1 MNRTLI
7 EFGKSGICN
16 FDYFC
21 IDSGDSTFTLGE
33 RTFEKGQTV
42 LDVCSLDKD
51 FVTELVKLGADLF
64 FKYNRTMQEDYSV
77 PLYREIRERIFSI
90 LDTVKNVAPFCY
102 FNVADSRTVVSEV
115 FSEERL
121 ADYEQMFSTHEAEE
135 RTGKLF
141 RMTDALMSVYIYL
154 CLDTANF
161 GTLALNFT
169 HYAVENNCRRP
180 SELANMAAAF
190 FSDERMADE
199 LKRSN
204 PLRMVEGV
212 SLRPRATVAPVIV
225 DNADGELEIKRRVYY
240 GRMMDFFVADLFEG
254 LACGHYLWRCGYCG
268 RYFLMTTA
276 HRQLYCQMVAPGNR
290 YPCSVL
296 AKHHKTATEHA
307 KANKQS
313 LTANP
318 IYILYKQR
326 DNSIRKD
333 KSRGKYDADTCDRAK
348 AYAKNCYER
357 ALGDPAYAQK
367 QYPIDMVLENI
378 YKNA

>member
-1 MNRTLI
+1 
-7 EFGKSGICN
+7 
-16 FDYFC
+16 
-21 IDSGDSTFTLGE
+21 
-33 RTFEKGQTV
+33 
-42 LDVCSLDKD
+42 
-51 FVTELVKLGADLF
+51 
-64 FKYNRTMQEDYSV
+64 
-77 PLYREIRERIFSI
+77 
-90 LDTVKNVAPFCY
+90 
-102 FNVADSRTVVSEV
+102 
-115 FSEERL
+115 
-121 ADYEQMFSTHEAEE
+121 
-135 RTGKLF
+135 
-141 RMTDALMSVYIYL
+141 
-154 CLDTANF
+154 
-161 GTLALNFT
+161 
-169 HYAVENNCRRP
+169 
-180 SELANMAAAF
+180 
-190 FSDERMADE
+190 MADE

-254 LACGHYLWRCGYCG
+254 LMCGHYLWRCGYCG

-296 AKHHKTATEHA
+296 AKHHKTATEHT

>member
-1 MNRTLI
+1 MNKALI
-7 EFGKSGICN
+7 EPGNSGICN

-21 IDSGDSTFTLGE
+21 IDSTETTFTLGE
-33 RTFEKGQTV
+33 RIFEKGQSV
-42 LDVCSLDKD
+42 LDICSLAKD
-51 FVTELVKLGADLF
+51 LVTELVKLGADLY
-64 FKYNRTMQEDYSV
+64 FKYNRTMQEDYSI
-77 PLYREIRERIFSI
+77 PLFREIRERIISI
-90 LDTVKNVAPFCY
+90 IDTVQNIAPFCY
-102 FNVADSRTVVSEV
+102 FNVADSRAVVLEV

-121 ADYEQMFSTHEAEE
+121 TDYEQMFATHEAEE

-141 RMTDALMSVYIYL
+141 RMTQSLMSVYIYL
-154 CLDTANF
+154 CFDTANF

-190 FSDERMADE
+190 FSDERMAE
-199 LKRSN
+199 EIKRSN
-204 PLRMVEGV
+204 PLSMVEGV
-212 SLRPRATVAPVIV
+212 SLRPRATAAPVIV
-225 DNADGELEIKRRVYY
+225 EDAKGELTIKRRVYY

-276 HRQLYCQMVAPGNR
+276 HRQLYCQTVAPGNR

-296 AKHHKTATEHA
+296 AKHHKTATEHTRS
-307 KANKQS
+307 NKQS
-313 LTANP
+313 KTDNP
-318 IYILYKQR
+318 IYILYKHR

-333 KSRGKYDADTCDRAK
+333 KSRGKYDADKCDRAK

-367 QYPIDMVLENI
+367 QYPTDMVLENI